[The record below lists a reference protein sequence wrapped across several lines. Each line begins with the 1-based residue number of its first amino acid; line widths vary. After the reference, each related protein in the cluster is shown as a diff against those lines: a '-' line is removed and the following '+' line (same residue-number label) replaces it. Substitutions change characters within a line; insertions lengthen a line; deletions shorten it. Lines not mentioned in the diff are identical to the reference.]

1 MSRTLNA
8 LLTQLTWNLHRVY
21 NRLNL
26 VHQDIATVDEELQN
40 NQSVTAQ
47 SCFVSN
53 LIIPEQEIARTH
65 FLMRQQ
71 QQQHQLATHKETLL
85 SEQQQLLTQQIDLK
99 KAFKR
104 LEKHQDAIL
113 KINQQHLERT
123 HQNNSDEWA
132 LQRGEHR

>member
-26 VHQDIATVDEELQN
+26 VHQNIETVDEELQN
-40 NQSVTAQ
+40 NKSVTAE
-47 SCFVSN
+47 SCVVSN
-53 LIIPEQEIARTH
+53 LIIPEQEIARTN
-65 FLMRQQ
+65 FLMQQQ

-85 SEQQQLLTQQIDLK
+85 SEQQQLLTQQTDLK
-99 KAFKR
+99 RAIKR
-104 LEKHQDAIL
+104 LEKHQEDTF
-113 KINQQHLERT
+113 KRNQQHLERT
-123 HQNNSDEWA
+123 HQNNSDEWV

>member
-26 VHQDIATVDEELQN
+26 VHQNIATVDEELQN
-40 NQSVTAQ
+40 NQSVTAE
-47 SCFVSN
+47 SCVVSN
-53 LIIPEQEIARTH
+53 LVIPEQEIARTH
-65 FLMRQQ
+65 FLMQQQ
-71 QQQHQLATHKETLL
+71 QQQHQLATHKQTLL

-99 KAFKR
+99 RAFKR
-104 LEKHQDAIL
+104 LEKHQEDTF
-113 KINQQHLERT
+113 KRNQQHLERT
-123 HQNNSDEWA
+123 HQNNSDEWV